1 MQASEMDTIYTS
13 LAQAIDQ
20 AGSQS
25 ELFLAMLSLKL
36 ATEIGDS
43 KAVERSIQSVLF
55 DLQTHTAST
64 TKGAA

>member
-1 MQASEMDTIYTS
+1 MQAFELDTIYTS

-36 ATEIGDS
+36 ATDIGDS
-43 KAVERSIQSVLF
+43 KAVERSMQSVLL
-55 DLQTHTAST
+55 DLHSHTPST
-64 TKGAA
+64 PKDAA

>member
-1 MQASEMDTIYTS
+1 MQAFEMDTIYTS

-25 ELFLAMLSLKL
+25 ELFLAMLGLKL